1 MVALQVTTDSVSSL
15 DEEGEDDANARK
27 ERDRTGISESLSLI
41 VDVNEVVDKS
51 AEDVSTAE
59 SIQCPVVDTGVIS
72 GNYSCSVESNV
83 CLKRSAILLMGRSEY
98 AKAYSQS
105 HSAERSRHE

>member
-1 MVALQVTTDSVSSL
+1 MTTDSVSSL
-15 DEEGEDDANARK
+15 DEEGEDDADARK
-27 ERDRTGISESLSLI
+27 ERDRAGIGEGLSLV

-59 SIQCPVVDTGVIS
+59 GVQSPVVDTGVVS
-72 GNYSCSVESNV
+72 GNYSCSVETNV
-83 CLKRSAILLMGRSEY
+83 CLVKSAMPLIGRSEH
-98 AKAYSQS
+98 AKTYSRI